1 MSTTKEGG
9 EHNRQ
14 SQEVSLQRVE
24 SSNIAGIEMM
34 LSKLVDSLAQN
45 QRQML
50 AAQAQSQQHLLE
62 SLTTNFNKGLEEV
75 LKHQNKAL
83 ANPTGEKKVKADEKK
98 QKTAENAVVPYVV
111 EEYTNLFTAAYWG
124 DWDDA
129 KEYFET
135 HPDSITKPITSD
147 LETALHVSVRFKEW
161 SFVEDIVKFASPDV
175 LEAKEKSG
183 FTALH
188 MAAAH
193 GNIKAA
199 ESMVKKNRK
208 LIMLRDNDGNIPL
221 ETAISN
227 VSDGQDKTV
236 KYLYIATL
244 KNYPSLFSGPQG
256 AKLLCC
262 TIEAGYFDVAI
273 SIVERFP
280 DLTMEKIEKRDLY
293 ALESVVCRPFSFFS
307 GTKLPW
313 WQRFIYLFIRVN
325 LRSPYDNLELEEE
338 KEENPLENL
347 ESTIRA
353 GDEENHHLESSEG
366 PIIRDD
372 DSHLENYQVPI
383 RDEENPLDSSDGQIG
398 DEENPLD
405 GSDGKIGNEE
415 DENDETDK
423 LSFISTKSKKGL
435 IKFISE
441 RIMPSY
447 LARVPL
453 VKRLYDKKLMHKQAI
468 LLVKKMLEQI
478 DEKTTTVVE
487 VIEFLNKTSVVNMAI
502 KNGITEFI
510 KECLDTFPFVI
521 SHDLRGESMIQ
532 IAIAERNEEIFN
544 LILEAGEDQRDD
556 LLCKVDE
563 SGNSILHYVAK
574 IAPSYHLNTISGA
587 ALQMQRETQWYKG
600 IEIMVHPF
608 LRHTRNVT
616 GDTARFVF
624 TEEHKKLVATGE
636 KWMKETSGSCM
647 VVATLIA
654 TVAFAAAFTLPG
666 GNISELESPKNGFPV
681 FLRKNTFA
689 MFALADAVALF
700 SSITSVIMFLAI
712 MTSRYS
718 EEDFLI
724 SLPQKLILGLANL
737 FLSMASILV
746 AFGAALFLALR
757 DRFAWTP
764 IPIAIFGLLS
774 MFLFALEEFPLFFQM
789 VRVTYWPRVLKSKN
803 RRSNLSDKENRRTIK
818 QSSMKQKAKK
828 DN

>member
-1 MSTTKEGG
+1 MSTTREGE
-9 EHNRQ
+9 EHNRE
-14 SQEVSLQRVE
+14 SQEARLQRVE

-34 LSKLVDSLAQN
+34 LSKLVDSLAHN

-50 AAQAQSQQHLLE
+50 EAQAQSQQHLLE

-83 ANPTGEKKVKADEKK
+83 ANPTGDKKVKADEKK

-111 EEYTNLFTAAYWG
+111 EEYATLFSAAYWG

-135 HPDSITKPITSD
+135 HPDSITKKITSD
-147 LETALHVSVRFKEW
+147 SETALHVAVKFKEW
-161 SFVEDIVKFASPDV
+161 NFVEEIVKFISVDD

-199 ESMVKKNRK
+199 ESMVNKNRK
-208 LIMLRDNDGNIPL
+208 LIMLLDNDGNIPL

-280 DLTMEKIEKRDLY
+280 DLTMEKIDKRDLY
-293 ALESVVCRPFSFFS
+293 ALESVVCRPFSFLS

-325 LRSPYDNLELEEE
+325 LCSPYDNLDSEED
-338 KEENPLENL
+338 KENPLENL

-353 GDEENHHLESSEG
+353 DDEENHLESSEG
-366 PIIRDD
+366 PINRDE
-372 DSHLENYQVPI
+372 DSHLESYQVPI
-383 RDEENPLDSSDGQIG
+383 RDEENPLDSSDGQIV

-405 GSDGKIGNEE
+405 GSDSKIGNEE

-423 LSFISTKSKKGL
+423 LSLVSTESKKGL

-447 LARVPL
+447 LARVPF
-453 VKRLYDKKLMHKQAI
+453 VKRLYNKKLMHKQAI

-478 DEKTTTVVE
+478 DDKTTTVAE

-510 KECLDTFPFVI
+510 KECLDIFPFVI

-532 IAIAERNEEIFN
+532 IAIAERNEEILN
-544 LILEAGEDQRDD
+544 LLLEAGKDQRDD

-600 IEIMVHPF
+600 IESMVHPF
-608 LRHTRNVT
+608 LKHMRNVN
-616 GDTARFVF
+616 GDTAQFVF

-718 EEDFLI
+718 EEDFLV

-757 DRFAWTP
+757 DRYAWTP
-764 IPIAIFGLLS
+764 IPIAIFGLIS

-803 RRSNLSDKENRRTIK
+803 RRSTSSDKVNRLTIK
-818 QSSMKQKAKK
+818 QNSIKQKAKK